1 MHYLPRTSILY
12 FYNLYCY
19 RHNSILIIYSN
30 GTWSISTF
38 ACCKVPHFQGAPPTL
53 APFDTKWVPRL
64 SRYLDRNP
72 PNLARDK
79 PEAHRF
85 LPHEPPSRLLIPPRQ
100 AKMNSKQKRRTH
112 YKSRKGCSECKKRHV
127 KCDEQRPICLQCSTL
142 GRSCSYAFLNPIG
155 PRSTASSLSLSPSP
169 TPLTPPIATP
179 EEPPQQQPQQVFDL
193 SHLALLHHVESE
205 FIKPPYSL
213 LVADEKDAQALVR
226 LMVTTALS
234 SPFLMDEL
242 LAFAAA
248 HLSLV
253 SSESSARDQ
262 YRNQAAQLQARA
274 LSLFNAATPE
284 ITEQNCTAM
293 FFFSS
298 FIGIHM
304 LFDIVNAHLGFQ
316 DFLERF
322 VQFLGLYRGVGIV
335 TGPAWHIIRDSELS
349 CIMSLIETVDKLNLP
364 HESSCDDLVG
374 FLAQREV
381 LMDPASYK
389 ACCDA
394 VKILQWIFKQYR
406 ALPVP
411 INQQVVLA
419 WPVRFSQEYLDMLRN
434 RHPEAMAIMA
444 YWAILLHH
452 GRDLWV
458 FGRGGRL
465 LFNAIDDYL
474 GPAWSEW
481 LAVPRSVICSE

>member
-1 MHYLPRTSILY
+1 MLAARYRT
-12 FYNLYCY
+12 Y
-19 RHNSILIIYSN
+19 RVLR
-30 GTWSISTF
+30 
-38 ACCKVPHFQGAPPTL
+38 PPTL
-53 APFDTKWVPRL
+53 APLDTKWVPRL

-79 PEAHRF
+79 PEAHQF
-85 LPHEPPSRLLIPPRQ
+85 LPHEPPSRLLIPSRQ
-100 AKMNSKQKRRTH
+100 AKMNSSKQKRRTH

-127 KCDEQRPICLQCSTL
+127 KCDEQRPVCLQCSTL
-142 GRSCSYAFLNPIG
+142 GRSCSYTFLNPIG
-155 PRSTASSLSLSPSP
+155 PRSASSGLSPSPSP
-169 TPLTPPIATP
+169 TPLTPPVATP
-179 EEPPQQQPQQVFDL
+179 ESPRPQQQPQQIFDL

-205 FIKPPYSL
+205 LIKPPYSL

-226 LMVTTALS
+226 LMVTSALS

-248 HLSLV
+248 HLSLL
-253 SSESSARDQ
+253 SAESSVRDQ
-262 YRNQAAQLQARA
+262 YRHQAAQLQARA
-274 LSLFNAATPE
+274 LSLFNAITPE

-298 FIGIHM
+298 IIGIHM
-304 LFDIVNAHLGFQ
+304 LFDIVNAQIGCQ
-316 DFLERF
+316 EFLERF
-322 VQFLGLYRGVGIV
+322 IQFFGIYRGVGIV

-349 CIMSLIETVDKLNLP
+349 CIISLIETADKLNLP
-364 HESSCDDLVG
+364 HDSSCDHLVV
-374 FLAQREV
+374 LLSQREAF
-381 LMDPASYK
+381 LDASSYR

-394 VKILQWIFKQYR
+394 VEILQWIFKQYR

-411 INQQVVLA
+411 INQQVILA
-419 WPVRFSQEYLDMLRN
+419 WPVRFSREYLEMLRS
-434 RHPEAMAIMA
+434 RQPEALAIMA

-465 LFNAIDDYL
+465 LYNAIDDHL

-481 LAVPRSVICSE
+481 LAFPRSIIYSE